1 MSENGKPGDWPSGL
15 QHAGLTS
22 GAERGAGTPIPER
35 LRQMLE
41 AHLGADLSGVRV
53 HTNSAVVTAL
63 GSDAQAFTT
72 GQDVFFRSG
81 AYNPYSAD
89 GKRLLAHELTHAV
102 QPSASVP
109 LPNPS
114 PPGPAPTP
122 QPQPQPNPGGPSPIP
137 TPYPTFR
144 PRPPKQV

>member
-1 MSENGKPGDWPSGL
+1 MSTSGKPGDWPSGL

-53 HTNSAVVTAL
+53 HTNSAVVSAL
-63 GSDAQAFTT
+63 GADAQAFTT

-81 AYNPYSAD
+81 AYNPHSAD

-102 QPSASVP
+102 QQSAGA
-109 LPNPS
+109 PNPNPHVS
-114 PPGPAPTP
+114 STGPVPAQPTPPGA
-122 QPQPQPNPGGPSPIP
+122 PSPIP
-137 TPYPTFR
+137 IPYPTFR
-144 PRPPKQV
+144 ARPAKSDD